1 MDGGGKLFS
10 HCSPRRALLLHLL
23 SSCTAVQM
31 QMRCHVCAA
40 SKCACSFPTPFPTPA
55 AQMPHSL
62 LHSLRTSSPSLR
74 YPSPS
79 LIRPRSFS
87 FSLAPNPLAPSP
99 SPSLRPLP
107 PRPEH
112 PRSAPSLTTPTQD
125 PNTYFREALEA
136 ERVKRGLSFPV
147 EVVGLRGEDIDAPS
161 GTYDRVVST
170 HVFCSVHDQ
179 MAVLKQVRR
188 RIL

>member
-1 MDGGGKLFS
+1 
-10 HCSPRRALLLHLL
+10 
-23 SSCTAVQM
+23 
-31 QMRCHVCAA
+31 
-40 SKCACSFPTPFPTPA
+40 
-55 AQMPHSL
+55 MPHSL

-107 PRPEH
+107 PRSEH

>member
-23 SSCTAVQM
+23 SSCTDALS
-31 QMRCHVCAA
+31 RVCRKQVCLFF
-40 SKCACSFPTPFPTPA
+40 SHTFPTPA

-99 SPSLRPLP
+99 PPSLRPLP
-107 PRPEH
+107 PRSEH